1 MPSFQGIQF
10 AIITEPGSKKLP
22 EFPLSNSSLQHVLP
36 STSGLFE
43 QDRNGLNRLLSALQ
57 QAQKQNPR
65 VSVYV
70 PSEPGTSFGIYYSI
84 KRVAQPPPFFYF
96 KIFMNGRNV
105 ANCGA
110 ESGVDGSGCMTH
122 SLCIPSDR
130 WKYKENG
137 VLHTRDGIEA
147 RRFCFLPA
155 ENQSVAEEGGFI
167 EVQVFRAKGRIRR
180 LPVLEKHRNQETYGL
195 GSPSGGLL
203 DSPEDA
209 CYYDW
214 ILIDSKESP
223 FVTFRFHYRTWSNL
237 YQLSLAPR
245 PNKPDGASQAE
256 SKPATNIKAEEG
268 KSKSSSKKVS
278 FAEPLSLEHIEHLE
292 PDQFSPSESQ
302 YKPPTQSS
310 GPLENAPVIPPLSP
324 STRPLPEIPTKKP
337 VPRKETKPLTL
348 AWTASSLS
356 DISEETETSTTVTF
370 PTRSDSLRGA
380 KFRISE
386 CQTTESPL
394 VLSLAEATTNFAI
407 QGLLTEE
414 LKDCDITEMEVAATK
429 YEAKSSEHVPDVKA
443 IVAKAELSIKT
454 GWRMTDNEWTTGDA

>member
-1 MPSFQGIQF
+1 
-10 AIITEPGSKKLP
+10 
-22 EFPLSNSSLQHVLP
+22 
-36 STSGLFE
+36 
-43 QDRNGLNRLLSALQ
+43 
-57 QAQKQNPR
+57 
-65 VSVYV
+65 
-70 PSEPGTSFGIYYSI
+70 
-84 KRVAQPPPFFYF
+84 
-96 KIFMNGRNV
+96 MNGRNV

-130 WKYKENG
+130 WKYKEDG
-137 VLHTRDGIEA
+137 ILHTRDGIEA

-167 EVQVFRAKGRIRR
+167 EAQVFRAKGRIRR

-203 DSPEDA
+203 DWPEDA

-245 PNKPDGASQAE
+245 PNKPDDPSVQAE
-256 SKPATNIKAEEG
+256 SKPTKNIGTKEG
-268 KSKSSSKKVS
+268 KDRTPSKKVS
-278 FAEPLSLEHIEHLE
+278 FAEPLSFELIEHLE
-292 PDQFSPSESQ
+292 PDQDSQSKSQSE
-302 YKPPTQSS
+302 PRTQSP
-310 GPLENAPVIPPLSP
+310 GLLENTPVILPLSL
-324 STRPLPEIPTKKP
+324 STRPLPEIPIKRP
-337 VPRKETKPLTL
+337 VDHEEAKPLPL

-370 PTRSDSLRGA
+370 PQRSDSLRGD

-386 CQTTESPL
+386 CQTTESL
-394 VLSLAEATTNFAI
+394 VVLSLAEATANFAI

-414 LKDCDITEMEVAATK
+414 LKDSDITEMEAAATK
-429 YEAKSSEHVPDVKA
+429 YEAKSSEHVSDVKA
-443 IVAKAELSIKT
+443 MVAKVELSIKT
-454 GWRMTDNEWTTGDA
+454 GWRMTDTEWTTGDA